1 MGVLFVV
8 KVHKDKAEQV
18 KQLFR
23 DNKLI
28 FSNVAK
34 DVTSITTSNRYIY
47 DAMKKL
53 LVHNEI
59 FFEVELK

>member
-8 KVHKDKAEQV
+8 KVHKEKAEQV
-18 KQLFR
+18 KRLFR
-23 DNKLI
+23 DNNLI
-28 FSNVAK
+28 FSNAEEETIV
-34 DVTSITTSNRYIY
+34 TTSNRYIY

-53 LVHNEI
+53 LGHNEI